1 MFDLVKNT
9 ANGIQYVVDF
19 LANAIH
25 HLSKLPEIF
34 SLFAARVSDALSL
47 FPADIAGL
55 LGFSVSLSL
64 ILKVVKW
71 NNG

>member
-34 SLFAARVSDALSL
+34 SLFFTRVTDFMSL
-47 FPADIAGL
+47 FPGEIAGL
-55 LGFSVSLSL
+55 LGFSISLSL
-64 ILKVVKW
+64 VLKVVKW